1 MKYTEEYLKELADD
15 GLVYPQHRKVYNE
28 MLRNTIQGM
37 MGKEAADAIMESDYG
52 LDLEPF
58 EYVSDL
64 SLMVNELAEL
74 VLEEREKYK
83 SLMAD
88 VKRSLEDAIF
98 DIDTLNGEYEN
109 GSDTNQ

>member
-1 MKYTEEYLKELADD
+1 MKYTEEYLRELADD
-15 GLVYPQHRKVYNE
+15 GLVYPQHREVYNK
-28 MLRNTIQGM
+28 MLRTTIQGM
-37 MGKEAADAIMESDYG
+37 MGKEAVDDFMESDYA

-64 SLMVNELAEL
+64 SLMINELAEL

-88 VKRSLEDAIF
+88 IRRSLEDAIS
-98 DIDTLNGEYEN
+98 DIEELTTEP
-109 GSDTNQ
+109 

>member
-1 MKYTEEYLKELADD
+1 MTMKYTKEYLTELADD
-15 GLVYPQHRKVYNE
+15 GLVYPQHREVYNE
-28 MLRNTIQGM
+28 MLRSTLRSM
-37 MGKEAADAIMESDYG
+37 MGDAADAPESEDYV
-52 LDLEPF
+52 LDIEPF

-83 SLMAD
+83 SLLAD

-109 GSDTNQ
+109 GSNNE

>member
-1 MKYTEEYLKELADD
+1 MKYTEEYLRELAEGD
-15 GLVYPQHRKVYNE
+15 LVLPQHRKVYNE
-28 MLRNTIQGM
+28 MLKTTIQKM
-37 MGKEAADAIMESDYG
+37 MGKEAVDDIMESDYA

-83 SLMAD
+83 SLIAD
-88 VKRSLEDAIF
+88 VRRSLEDSIS
-98 DIDTLNGEYEN
+98 DIDELTTEL
-109 GSDTNQ
+109 

>member
-15 GLVYPQHRKVYNE
+15 GLVYPQHREVYNE
-28 MLRNTIQGM
+28 MLQSTLRAM
-37 MGKEAADAIMESDYG
+37 MGDSADGFMDG
-52 LDLEPF
+52 DHVLDLEPF

-88 VKRSLEDAIF
+88 VRRSLEDAIF
-98 DIDTLNGEYEN
+98 DIDTLNGEYNN
-109 GSDTNQ
+109 GDTNE

>member
-1 MKYTEEYLKELADD
+1 MKYTEEYLKELAEGD
-15 GLVYPQHRKVYNE
+15 LVLPQHRKAYNE
-28 MLRNTIQGM
+28 MLKTTIQGM
-37 MGKEAADAIMESDYG
+37 MGKEAADSIMESDYV

-98 DIDTLNGEYEN
+98 DIDTLNGEYEH
-109 GSDTNQ
+109 GSDNE

>member
-15 GLVYPQHRKVYNE
+15 GLVYPQHREVYNK
-28 MLRNTIQGM
+28 MLRTTIQGM
-37 MGKEAADAIMESDYG
+37 MGKEAVDDFMESDYA

-74 VLEEREKYK
+74 ILEERAETRR
-83 SLMAD
+83 LLQEI
-88 VKRSLEDAIF
+88 KRSIEDSID
-98 DIDTLNGEYEN
+98 DIDRTINQSDY
-109 GSDTNQ
+109 GSDYE

>member
-15 GLVYPQHRKVYNE
+15 GLVYPQHREVYNK
-28 MLRNTIQGM
+28 MLRTTIQGM
-37 MGKEAADAIMESDYG
+37 MGKEAVDDFMESDYA

-74 VLEEREKYK
+74 ILEERAETRR
-83 SLMAD
+83 LLQEI
-88 VKRSLEDAIF
+88 KRSIEDSID
-98 DIDTLNGEYEN
+98 DIDRTINQSDY
-109 GSDTNQ
+109 GSNNE